1 MEESHRSWA
10 HETFGDA
17 QLGNRSRSRRLV
29 QMATRVAE
37 SPAGTVTAV
46 FADGAEREGAFRF
59 LSSAAVRTQAVIDSV
74 GRATLRACRGRV
86 YCPVDGT
93 SLLLSDRA
101 HARDVGCVGAWSHS
115 GRGLQALTALA
126 VDRDGAPVGA
136 LGVHFWARKERSR
149 RNYRKLHRSLEG
161 ETAHVVN
168 FLTHLDDLRLQDAPD
183 LDVWYQFD
191 RGFDAWPVFQL
202 AKERKLSL
210 TVRSSSERQLTRQ
223 AGRPQRYLKSTIR
236 RAPVMHTYLLDVP
249 PRPGRCGRVAVLDV
263 RVARVSLALGV
274 ARDQREPVEVTAVS
288 VKETGYAGADGLHWL
303 LLTTVPVVDSTSAD
317 DVIDGYARR
326 WRIEDLHRAWKNG
339 WCRVEQT
346 QLRSRDALVRWA
358 TIHLAVAARATRLT
372 HLARTEPSK
381 ASSTEFSR
389 DEIDAVLLL
398 KKKRAKYRMGE
409 DPPLGDLV
417 RLIADLGGYTGKS
430 SGGPPGATV
439 IGRGLDKIAS
449 LAEGLRL
456 LREL

>member
-1 MEESHRSWA
+1 
-10 HETFGDA
+10 
-17 QLGNRSRSRRLV
+17 
-29 QMATRVAE
+29 
-37 SPAGTVTAV
+37 
-46 FADGAEREGAFRF
+46 
-59 LSSAAVRTQAVIDSV
+59 
-74 GRATLRACRGRV
+74 
-86 YCPVDGT
+86 
-93 SLLLSDRA
+93 
-101 HARDVGCVGAWSHS
+101 
-115 GRGLQALTALA
+115 
-126 VDRDGAPVGA
+126 
-136 LGVHFWARKERSR
+136 
-149 RNYRKLHRSLEG
+149 
-161 ETAHVVN
+161 
-168 FLTHLDDLRLQDAPD
+168 
-183 LDVWYQFD
+183 
-191 RGFDAWPVFQL
+191 
-202 AKERKLSL
+202 
-210 TVRSSSERQLTRQ
+210 
-223 AGRPQRYLKSTIR
+223 
-236 RAPVMHTYLLDVP
+236 
-249 PRPGRCGRVAVLDV
+249 V
-263 RVARVSLALGV
+263 RVARVSLALSV
-274 ARDQREPVEVTAVS
+274 ARDQRAPVEVTAVS
-288 VKETGYAGADGLHWL
+288 VKETGYAGADRLHWL

-326 WRIEDLHRAWKNG
+326 WRIEDLHRTWKNG

-358 TIHLAVAARATRLT
+358 TIHLAVAARAIRLT
-372 HLARTEPSK
+372 HLARTEPNK